1 MGYRSDVVYVFY
13 TLKPDIIPF
22 PLLKLWFDENFK
34 KWTDMA
40 EVDYGDD
47 YIKVSY
53 DSVKWYDTYQDVI
66 GVREAVTI
74 FTAAFDADNKDN
86 AAWEMVEVGEDMH
99 DIKNDGSGWRT
110 FRLNVNREIHFD

>member
-1 MGYRSDVVYVFY
+1 MGYRSNVVYVFY

-34 KWTDMA
+34 KWTDGA

-53 DSVKWYDTYQDVI
+53 YGVKWYDGYHDVV
-66 GVREAVTI
+66 GVREATAI
-74 FTAAFDADNKDN
+74 FIAAFEADDKDN
-86 AAWEMVEVGEDMH
+86 VAWEMVEVGEDIN
-99 DIKNDGSGWRT
+99 DIKSEGSAYAT
-110 FRLNVNREIHFD
+110 YRLHVSREIHFD